1 MHAKSCVCQSVN
13 SRAAEKVDQRAHRR
27 CHGYVTHN
35 NRLKIDGRRTMPSK
49 LRRRRRHKSINRA
62 SRCRAAVLLLLLLLF
77 YDRSIDVAAVY
88 VAHSLCTESS
98 SVDQA
103 SASPLSTW
111 STLARLPGPPQQSHH
126 RPRAVLSGHVAA
138 PSSMTHKLF
147 INNFVARR
155 LFPLSISRCRLFN
168 SAFSVPTNVFCGR
181 LFYAAT
187 VTMYD

>member
-1 MHAKSCVCQSVN
+1 MSICKQSRCRESGSKSASPLPWLRHTQ
-13 SRAAEKVDQRAHRR
+13 Q
-27 CHGYVTHN
+27 
-35 NRLKIDGRRTMPSK
+35 LKIDGRRTMPSK
-49 LRRRRRHKSINRA
+49 LRRHRRHKSINRA
-62 SRCRAAVLLLLLLLF
+62 TRCRAAALLLLLLF

-88 VAHSLCTESS
+88 VVHSLCTESS

-111 STLARLPGPPQQSHH
+111 STLARLPSPPQQSHH

-168 SAFSVPTNVFCGR
+168 SAFSVPTNAFCGR
-181 LFYAAT
+181 LFYATT